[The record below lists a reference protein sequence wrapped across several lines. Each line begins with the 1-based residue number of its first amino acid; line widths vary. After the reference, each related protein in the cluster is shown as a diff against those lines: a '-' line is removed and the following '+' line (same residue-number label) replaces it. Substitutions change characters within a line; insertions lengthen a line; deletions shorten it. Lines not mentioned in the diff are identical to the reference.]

1 MKSRINEDDE
11 NLYCVWCKNKIN
23 LGEKFIIAPEEL
35 YDDTV
40 VLKNYHVECLPE
52 MEDDE

>member
-40 VLKNYHVECLPE
+40 VLKSYHPECLPE